1 MWISWLSSLKP
12 VSHLLLLVVLL
23 SYELC
28 LINLILLNLWSLP
41 VFWNVIIRLSR
52 KSYSCELITKMGF
65 SAFKSL
71 KTDLPQAVIFVE
83 IAILTWSFD
92 LLPLLFL
99 SMFFPISEMF
109 KMNGENGQENCVM
122 RERIFKLLNL
132 KRTLDHLT
140 SSLDLGDIN
149 DLRKLDL

>member
-71 KTDLPQAVIFVE
+71 KTALPQAVIFVE

-92 LLPLLFL
+92 LLPLLSFSQCFFLFLRCLRWMEKMGRRIVWWEREFL
-99 SMFFPISEMF
+99 SCLI
-109 KMNGENGQENCVM
+109 
-122 RERIFKLLNL
+122 L
-132 KRTLDHLT
+132 KGH
-140 SSLDLGDIN
+140 
-149 DLRKLDL
+149 